1 MSYTI
6 LEEIKIRLRQFHIE
20 EAITFEETSNKI
32 VFDKLEENPILE
44 VLIQQN
50 KDLIL
55 LQINPPEYYEQE
67 QIDELLEKYR
77 SAVIEMTLYDVVK
90 EGGEF
95 ERTHTEPGITR
106 AWIDKQEIMNY
117 FNVHSFAKVI

>member
-1 MSYTI
+1 MYTI

-20 EAITFEETSNKI
+20 EEVTFDETSNKI
-32 VFDKLEENPILE
+32 VFDRLEENPILE

-50 KDLIL
+50 KDLLL
-55 LQINPPEYYEQE
+55 LQINPPIYYTQE
-67 QIDELLEKYR
+67 EIENLIEKYR

-95 ERTHTEPGITR
+95 EKTHTEPGITR
-106 AWIDKQEIMNY
+106 AWIDKEEIMNY
-117 FNVHSFAKVI
+117 FNIHSFAKII